1 VVPESRSGGVHP
13 TQSIAKKGTAVDN
26 DHQLGRLREAAHPNA
41 RAHLYSPR
49 VPRWPAAAHPD
60 PRCVHRAPV
69 ALLSAMPSYKRRNVS
84 NFGMRA
90 AKFSAATEELATVG
104 PGADAMISD
113 DEDAAAADDEAGS
126 DIDGTR
132 SSEEEDEDDNYKD
145 GDDYE
150 DEPDGGG
157 SKITSWV
164 QRVYEAGSTLEKYM
178 LSLLGITPFPR
189 PTPTPHARLLPLR
202 VPLRQQHRAQQD
214 ARRCSPRSRPAQRAL
229 RQAGVQAARGDLGGQ
244 WRDLAH
250 PVLLVRGGRRCCS
263 KPRA

>member
-1 VVPESRSGGVHP
+1 
-13 TQSIAKKGTAVDN
+13 
-26 DHQLGRLREAAHPNA
+26 
-41 RAHLYSPR
+41 
-49 VPRWPAAAHPD
+49 
-60 PRCVHRAPV
+60 
-69 ALLSAMPSYKRRNVS
+69 MPSYKRRNVS

-113 DEDAAAADDEAGS
+113 DEDAAAAADDEAGS

>member
-1 VVPESRSGGVHP
+1 MRAGLAFTLIGTFAGLLHSFPATHAVVIH
-13 TQSIAKKGTAVDN
+13 
-26 DHQLGRLREAAHPNA
+26 
-41 RAHLYSPR
+41 
-49 VPRWPAAAHPD
+49 
-60 PRCVHRAPV
+60 APV
-69 ALLSAMPSYKRRNVS
+69 ALLSAMPPKRKNVS
-84 NFGMRA
+84 NLGKRA
-90 AKFSAATEELATVG
+90 EKFSCLPSPQEDVAAAEATTEAHAT
-104 PGADAMISD
+104 MSD
-113 DEDAAAADDEAGS
+113 YDTAAADDEAGS

-229 RQAGVQAARGDLGGQ
+229 RQAGVQTARGDLGGQ

>member
-1 VVPESRSGGVHP
+1 
-13 TQSIAKKGTAVDN
+13 
-26 DHQLGRLREAAHPNA
+26 
-41 RAHLYSPR
+41 
-49 VPRWPAAAHPD
+49 
-60 PRCVHRAPV
+60 
-69 ALLSAMPSYKRRNVS
+69 MPSYKRRNVS

-189 PTPTPHARLLPLR
+189 PTPTPHARLLPL
-202 VPLRQQHRAQQD
+202 
-214 ARRCSPRSRPAQRAL
+214 
-229 RQAGVQAARGDLGGQ
+229 
-244 WRDLAH
+244 
-250 PVLLVRGGRRCCS
+250 
-263 KPRA
+263 PRAVSDWSSSSATDDEKVRCPRRLSGTRRACNKSSSSEASSRRLPS